1 MMGSAQS
8 ENDIPLEASIPDSAA
23 SLESILRMEEF
34 HRRPCRPPDYEK
46 ENRALGALMSA
57 LVASPGTILQT
68 LAEKVL
74 EALPADSAGLSLLT
88 KDEKSFYWP
97 AIAGAWQPHIGGGT
111 PRDFGPCGD
120 VLDRNVAMLFTHWER
135 RYPYLRPATPL
146 AEEGLLVPFYV
157 NGKAVGTIWAIAHND
172 RRKFDAED
180 LRLLES
186 LGRFASAAY
195 QAVASIDDLKFQ
207 IVEREKAETALRE
220 LATGLQAKI
229 RCLVDSNI
237 IGIIIW
243 DLDGR
248 ITDANDAFL
257 HMVGYDRED
266 LVAGRIRW
274 TDLTPPEWLDRDARQ
289 LVPELKRAGILPP
302 FEKEYFRKD
311 GSRVPVLIGVASF
324 EVSGNEGVAFVL
336 DLTERK
342 RGEEALR
349 ESERRYRNIFE
360 TAGVSIWEE
369 DFSEVEAAIDTLKAQ
384 GVRNFRQYMAT
395 HPEFVRQAV
404 SMVKI
409 VNVNDATVK
418 LFGAASKREL
428 LGSLH
433 AIFTPETEKVFAE
446 ELIAVAEERTS
457 FASETSIQTLKGEKL
472 AVLFTMT
479 FPPQPAKLN
488 SVLVTLMDITERKRA
503 EILTAQVFES
513 APDGICI
520 IGRDYRYRRAN
531 PVYSRRWG
539 MPAERIVGMHV
550 SELLGVDAFERILKS
565 NLDRCFAGEEVTFEW
580 LSESRGRLYLAVSYS
595 PLRSGSEDVEAALS
609 IQRDLTEYMRTSEE
623 LRAAQAEL
631 AHVNRVA
638 TMGQLT
644 ASIAHEVNQPIAA
657 TVTGAR
663 AALRW
668 LDRRPADLE
677 EARQAL
683 AQIVKDGIRAG
694 DVIGRIRD
702 LIRKA
707 PPRKDRVEINE
718 AIREVIELT
727 RGEAVKNG
735 VSVQTK
741 LANGLPLIHGDRVQ
755 LQQVLLNLIINA
767 VEAMSE
773 VSGGARELVVS
784 TGKAEAGGVLV
795 AVRDSGPGLAPAT
808 LERLFEPFYTTKPS
822 GVGLGLPICRSI
834 IEAHGGRLWASPN
847 VPRGA
852 IFHFTV
858 PEHPEIV
865 LS

>member
-336 DLTERK
+336 DL
-342 RGEEALR
+342 
-349 ESERRYRNIFE
+349 
-360 TAGVSIWEE
+360 
-369 DFSEVEAAIDTLKAQ
+369 
-384 GVRNFRQYMAT
+384 
-395 HPEFVRQAV
+395 
-404 SMVKI
+404 
-409 VNVNDATVK
+409 
-418 LFGAASKREL
+418 
-428 LGSLH
+428 
-433 AIFTPETEKVFAE
+433 
-446 ELIAVAEERTS
+446 
-457 FASETSIQTLKGEKL
+457 
-472 AVLFTMT
+472 
-479 FPPQPAKLN
+479 
-488 SVLVTLMDITERKRA
+488 TERKRA